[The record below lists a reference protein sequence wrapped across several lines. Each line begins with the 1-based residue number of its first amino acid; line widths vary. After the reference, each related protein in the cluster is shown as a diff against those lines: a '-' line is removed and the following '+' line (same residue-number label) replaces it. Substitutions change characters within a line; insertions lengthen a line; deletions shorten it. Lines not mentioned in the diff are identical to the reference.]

1 MPTSKTRGCMTAL
14 SKELARLLS
23 AEGFRRRTPHLWRDQ
38 EDLIHVINLQA
49 SPWGTLQEGQFTV
62 NLAITNRMLYS
73 VWSGNP
79 FPSNPGSAVWPV
91 QARIG
96 TIIGDHDIWWKVSG
110 STDKDALVSSV
121 AAQVAGP
128 ALEWFSA
135 YPRLDALDAGL
146 AKAKKFNDVPGVYE
160 TQAPVIRAIISS
172 MRGNT
177 RMAHELLASSLASHA
192 GKPFGE
198 SIQLVAGRLG
208 LHVLNR

>member
-1 MPTSKTRGCMTAL
+1 MTAL

-23 AEGFRRRTPHLWRDQ
+23 AEGFRRQTPHLWREQ
-38 EDLIHVINLQA
+38 GELIHVINLQA
-49 SPWGTLQEGQFTV
+49 SSWGTSQEGQFTV
-62 NLAITNRMLYS
+62 NLAITNRLIYS
-73 VWSGNP
+73 VWSGRS

-91 QARIG
+91 HTRIG
-96 TIIGDHDIWWKVSG
+96 RLLGDHDIWWEVSG

-121 AAQVAGP
+121 AAQVEAS

-135 YPRLDALDAGL
+135 YQGLEALDATL
-146 AKAKKFNDVPGVYE
+146 AKAKNFNDVPGVYE

-177 RMAHELLASSLASHA
+177 PMARELLSSSFASHA

-198 SIQLVAGRLG
+198 SIRMVGRRLG
-208 LHVLNR
+208 IDVA